1 MIVFWA
7 FLYNLILFPILFIF
21 GLVGTLFNQKLKDGF
36 KGRMMSLPT
45 LRSYF
50 KDFDRSHDVYWF
62 HVASHGEF
70 QQVLP
75 VLAGLKEIEPQC
87 TVLVSFFSPAG
98 YQNVK
103 NEQIDCKIYLPF
115 DFIWSIWKALKIIRP
130 KKIIFAGYDI
140 WPNLVWISYLR
151 NIHTTIFAAYFKDKT
166 YKIFPV
172 IRNFYRSVYHSFS
185 TIYTISGSDY
195 LLLQK
200 IVSVNKSPLIRVL
213 GNPRYDQVKNHADTF
228 TKERTMSVL
237 QREKRIVAG
246 SVWPEDEAVISQPII
261 QLLKENEEISLLW
274 VPHEPTDKN
283 IQAAIKK
290 FEKHGFSVNRHN
302 SKFNLNIRGARVV
315 VVGVVGIL
323 SKLYWQCQIAY
334 IGGGFSTGIHNV
346 MEPAIARLPVLFGPK
361 HDNFPEA
368 GELIQAGG
376 GFSVKTSMDVTTRFS
391 ELLNDQDYYMNASYA
406 ATDVIHRNLGSSTRV
421 VRGIIRD

>member
-7 FLYNLILFPILFIF
+7 LLYNLILFPLLFIF
-21 GLVGTLFNQKLKDGF
+21 GIIGTFFNQKLKDGF
-36 KGRMMSLPT
+36 KGRMLSIPT

-50 KDFDRSHDVYWF
+50 KDFDRSYDVYWF

-75 VLAGLKEIEPQC
+75 VLAGLKEVEPKC
-87 TVLVSFFSPAG
+87 TVLVSFFSPSG
-98 YQNVK
+98 YHHVK

-115 DFIWSIWKALKIIRP
+115 DFIWSIWRALKIVQP
-130 KKIIFAGYDI
+130 KKIIFAGYDV
-140 WPNLVWISYLR
+140 WPNLVWIASLQT
-151 NIHTTIFAAYFKDKT
+151 IHITIFAAFFREKT
-166 YKIFPV
+166 HKYYPV

-185 TIYTISGSDY
+185 SIYTISGSDY
-195 LLLQK
+195 LSLQK
-200 IVSVNKSPLIRVL
+200 IVSINKSPLIRVL

-228 TKERTMSVL
+228 TQERTMSVL

-246 SVWPEDEAVISQPII
+246 SVWPEDEAIIIQPII
-261 QLLKENEEISLLW
+261 QLLKKYEKISLLW
-274 VPHEPTDKN
+274 IPHEPTDQN
-283 IQAAIKK
+283 IQAAIKE
-290 FEKHGFSVNRHN
+290 FEKQGLTVKRHN
-302 SKFNLNIRGARVV
+302 SKINLDIRGAQVV

-323 SKLYWQCQIAY
+323 SKLYWQGQIAY
-334 IGGGFSTGIHNV
+334 VGGGFSSGVHNV

-361 HDNFPEA
+361 HDNSHEA

-376 GFSVKTSMDVTTRFS
+376 GFSVESSIDVTTTLS
-391 ELLNDQDYYMNASYA
+391 ALLNDQDYYLNASYA
-406 ATDVIHRNLGSSTRV
+406 ATDVIHQNLGSSTRV